1 MDQVLER
8 WLEPTLHSALEA
20 LPVVVLTGPRQ
31 SGKTTL
37 ARASHP
43 DRIFLTL
50 DDIGTLRQAQQ
61 EPESLLA
68 ARPITVDEVQR
79 APELLLAVKREVD
92 RRRTPGDFLL
102 TGSANL
108 SLLDRVADSLAGRAL
123 YLELPPFCPTEWT
136 GRSGGLAPLDH
147 LFAPGFD
154 PRHWPTDPGDWKPW
168 LLRGGFPPAL
178 MAGSDESRRL
188 WFAGYV
194 QTYLERDLRQLS
206 NVSSLPDFQRLMAIA
221 ANRTGRLL
229 NQSEIARDAALP
241 QPTAH
246 RYLNLVETGHLLTR
260 VPTYATNPTT
270 ALVKAP
276 KLFWT
281 DAGLAAFLAGIRS
294 QDQLAER
301 ADIGFWFEQ
310 AIFQTCQTWRSI
322 DPVGRRI
329 HFWRDRSGREVDLI
343 LEKDGQLVALELKS
357 GSNTA
362 ISDASGI
369 AALKES
375 LPRRNPLHRGVVLHG
390 GPARSL
396 GQDVWALPWG
406 WMFPPVPPTATV
418 PRVKPPATG
427 TNRRG

>member
-43 DRIFLTL
+43 DRTFLTL

-61 EPESLLA
+61 EPETLLA
-68 ARPITVDEVQR
+68 ARPLTVDEVQR

-108 SLLDRVADSLAGRAL
+108 ALLDRVADSLAGRAL

-136 GRSGGLAPLDH
+136 GRPGGLDPLDQ

-154 PRHWPTDPGDWKPW
+154 PRHWPVGSGDWQPW

-178 MAGSDESRRL
+178 MAGSDEARRL

-229 NQSEIARDAALP
+229 NQSEIARDAALA

-270 ALVKAP
+270 ALVKSP

-343 LEKDGQLVALELKS
+343 IEKDGQLVALELKS

-375 LPRRNPLHRGVVLHG
+375 LPRRNPLRRGVVLHG

-396 GQDVWALPWG
+396 GADVWALPWG

-418 PRVKPPATG
+418 PRVKPPAAG